1 MLNLYDEILKKLTS
15 NLKDGVHIVDGN
27 GKTILYNRAMEDIEG
42 VNSTDVMGKEIQ
54 EYLKGIEGRS
64 TIINCLRTGKDSKD
78 IVQNYSNDKGK
89 LVTSI
94 NSTFPVIIDDKIEAV
109 IEISRDMTQIRML
122 NEALCKAEYFNRKNK
137 SHYTFSDIVGKSPR
151 LLNEVEKAKV
161 ASISNSPV
169 LIYGETGCGKELF
182 AQSIHYDGIRRY
194 KPFIAINCAAIPS
207 ALLEGM
213 LFGIVKGSF
222 TGAENKRGIF
232 EEAHRGTILLDEIN
246 AMDTYMQ
253 SKLLRVLQDG
263 CIRPVGGNKTIDVD
277 VRIIATTNED
287 PIELIKQGKLRKDF
301 YYRLSVI
308 RLNIPPLRERKD
320 DIENFC
326 TYFIKYYNE
335 ILFKNVKSIDRE
347 VYKCFLKYDWP
358 GNIRELKNTIESAMN
373 MIESSD
379 TLSMDCFINKTS
391 FVDDSGVVDEYKLS
405 DGLDDMVYKYEY
417 ELIKRS
423 YEKNKKNMTKTA
435 RELKI
440 SRQKLQYKIKKYSL

>member
-1 MLNLYDEILKKLTS
+1 
-15 NLKDGVHIVDGN
+15 
-27 GKTILYNRAMEDIEG
+27 
-42 VNSTDVMGKEIQ
+42 
-54 EYLKGIEGRS
+54 
-64 TIINCLRTGKDSKD
+64 
-78 IVQNYSNDKGK
+78 
-89 LVTSI
+89 
-94 NSTFPVIIDDKIEAV
+94 
-109 IEISRDMTQIRML
+109 MTQIRML